1 MSNEIFK
8 AVMNRTRLRNR
19 FLKNRSN
26 GNGHLFRKQRNLCVS
41 LLTKSKKYYFSN
53 LSEKQT
59 TNNKRFWKT
68 VKPFLSNKVQSSER
82 INLTDENDSLVT
94 YCGKVAKELNSFF
107 SSVVKNLNIPSYEG
121 CDPLSDNIFH
131 PTLKAIVKWRNHP
144 SILTI
149 TSEHE
154 NTPKFSF
161 NFVSKEHVLEEI
173 QMLDSS
179 KAIQESDIPVKLIK
193 ENSDLFAEIIC
204 KYFNESLEKSKF
216 PDCLK
221 LANVTPVFKKGART
235 SKNNYRPVS
244 ILPILSK
251 LFERLISKQLS
262 EFFESILSKF

>member
-173 QMLDSS
+173 QILDSS
-179 KAIQESDIPVKLIK
+179 KAIRESDISV
-193 ENSDLFAEIIC
+193 
-204 KYFNESLEKSKF
+204 NER
-216 PDCLK
+216 
-221 LANVTPVFKKGART
+221 KK
-235 SKNNYRPVS
+235 
-244 ILPILSK
+244 
-251 LFERLISKQLS
+251 
-262 EFFESILSKF
+262 